1 METALSPNQT
11 ASAIWSRVVNPERGD
26 LSPEAARAL
35 LKLDFAPE
43 DHRRANEL
51 SEKARQGTLTP
62 TEQAELEEFIRV
74 GNELAVLQSKAR
86 LSLKRTQRAKWWA

>member
-1 METALSPNQT
+1 METTLWPDRT

-26 LSPEAARAL
+26 LSTEAARAI
-35 LKLDFAPE
+35 LKLDFDPE

-51 SEKARQGTLTP
+51 SEKARQGALTSA
-62 TEQAELEEFIRV
+62 ERAELEEFIRV

-86 LSLKRTQRAKWWA
+86 LSLKRSKPDP